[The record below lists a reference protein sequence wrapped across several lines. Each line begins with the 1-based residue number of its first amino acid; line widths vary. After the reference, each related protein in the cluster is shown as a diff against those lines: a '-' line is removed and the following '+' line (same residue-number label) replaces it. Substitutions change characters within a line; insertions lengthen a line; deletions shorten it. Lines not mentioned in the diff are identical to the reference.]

1 MLAAYAHVHMYI
13 QHKNLELYVVMGAY
27 GDSGNAY
34 FAGGPYSS
42 MCIGDSRYAYYFTRG
57 PYSSVCIG
65 DSRYAYYFT
74 RGPYSPSVLWTPGVQ
89 VSLGIIITIL
99 GDNFSRI

>member
-57 PYSSVCIG
+57 PYS
-65 DSRYAYYFT
+65 
-74 RGPYSPSVLWTPGVQ
+74 PSVLWTPGVQ